1 MKIRAVTT
9 DKYGFKREI
18 GATEI
23 FEEIYGA
30 QRVEASDKPVT
41 ESFLGFGIALTGS
54 SCSLLQKMDAAARA
68 EVLSKAFGEKGLN
81 LSLAR
86 ISVGSSDYSPE
97 LYCCE
102 DAEGNFTID
111 KDKEYVLPVLREA
124 LKTNENLKFFCAP
137 WSPPGRMKTGG
148 SMCGG
153 FMREGFLEEYAAYY
167 CDFLAAYRREGIDI
181 FALTAQNEP
190 ETDQTGK
197 MPACLFSPELE
208 AKFIFLMRKNLRE
221 RGLNPEIWLCDH
233 NFIYVKRVLWQL
245 KEYPELL
252 SAVNGAAFHYYA
264 GGAEQ
269 TEAIRA
275 DYPQLGLHFTEG
287 GPGLHN
293 NYAADYCKWG
303 ATVCRA
309 LNHGFRSFTGWN
321 LLLDESGAPN
331 IGPYFCG
338 GLITVDSVTGELSY
352 SGQYRAF
359 SHFAPVVTRGASVY
373 PCKVYDSAV
382 TGTAS
387 YQAAPI
393 ACDATAVKDK
403 NGVFSLF
410 FVNPAQ
416 EKKQIMLK
424 HGKKTVY
431 FEALPDS
438 LTTLQIE

>member
-1 MKIRAVTT
+1 M
-9 DKYGFKREI
+9 
-18 GATEI
+18 
-23 FEEIYGA
+23 
-30 QRVEASDKPVT
+30 
-41 ESFLGFGIALTGS
+41 
-54 SCSLLQKMDAAARA
+54 
-68 EVLSKAFGEKGLN
+68 
-81 LSLAR
+81 
-86 ISVGSSDYSPE
+86 
-97 LYCCE
+97 
-102 DAEGNFTID
+102 
-111 KDKEYVLPVLREA
+111 LREA

-190 ETDQTGK
+190 ETDQIGK

-208 AKFIFLMRKNLRE
+208 AKFIFLLRKNLRE

-321 LLLDESGAPN
+321 LLLDESGAPEHR
-331 IGPYFCG
+331 
-338 GLITVDSVTGELSY
+338 SVFLRRLNHRRFGYGRTFLQRTISRFFAFRTGCYSRSKRLSVQSIRFRGNRNGFL
-352 SGQYRAF
+352 SGCADCVR
-359 SHFAPVVTRGASVY
+359 RNG
-373 PCKVYDSAV
+373 CKR
-382 TGTAS
+382 
-387 YQAAPI
+387 
-393 ACDATAVKDK
+393 
-403 NGVFSLF
+403 
-410 FVNPAQ
+410 
-416 EKKQIMLK
+416 
-424 HGKKTVY
+424 
-431 FEALPDS
+431 
-438 LTTLQIE
+438 